1 MATKVISA
9 RVPLDV
15 YAMLETLS
23 KQQGQSKNK
32 IVGDLISTSATT
44 PSVLSVGKPSIKVKP
59 MPKILKNALV
69 GVGGLGVGYIVYEL
83 LQEHLPKYNFSTD
96 EVDNISSFGA
106 IATGLGTS
114 AFLAHL
120 MRDSE

>member
-32 IVGDLISTSATT
+32 IVGDLISTSAMT
-44 PSVLSVGKPSIKVKP
+44 PSLLSTGKPTIKVKP
-59 MPKILKNALV
+59 IPLMLKNVLI
-69 GVGGLGVGYIVYEL
+69 GVGGAGVGYIVYEL
-83 LQEHLPKYNFSTD
+83 LQKHLPNYNFTTE
-96 EVDNISSFGA
+96 EVNDISALAA
-106 IATGLGTS
+106 IASGLGTS
-114 AFLAHL
+114 AFLASL
-120 MRDSE
+120 LRDSE